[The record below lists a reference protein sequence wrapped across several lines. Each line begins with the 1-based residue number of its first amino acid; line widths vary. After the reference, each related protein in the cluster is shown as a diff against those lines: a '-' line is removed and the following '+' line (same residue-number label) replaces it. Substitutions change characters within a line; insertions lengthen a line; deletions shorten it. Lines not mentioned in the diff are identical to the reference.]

1 MLLAE
6 AIKCFRG
13 SISPKIHVAV
23 SLGYILELIFTY
35 KIPISANTTYRAHC
49 DLSTTQHQCAD
60 FLQKLFVAACV
71 DWIQCNFKPL
81 NLDFLEVTFQ
91 ISAL

>member
-35 KIPISANTTYRAHC
+35 KIPISANTTYCAHC

-71 DWIQCNFKPL
+71 D
-81 NLDFLEVTFQ
+81 
-91 ISAL
+91 